1 MQNSP
6 FVILVEGLE
15 PKKAPAVGS
24 PCDVNLVLPDISLPR
39 DLPYL
44 KATLTRP
51 TGKKEP
57 LELGIGPD
65 NSLSMNFTPNETG
78 KHVIDITKN
87 GKPIKQSPI
96 TILVEEEE
104 KPKVIVLLDKLFI
117 GTFEFVERF
126 ARICTTMMMEAVTPL
141 SLLLPQGPKVLW

>member
-1 MQNSP
+1 MQGSP
-6 FVILVEGLE
+6 FVILVEGVE

-65 NSLSMNFTPNETG
+65 NSLSMNFTPTETG

-104 KPKVIVLLDKLFI
+104 KPKVLFLLDNLIALFI
-117 GTFEFVERF
+117 LLKAMYPYKYSHVNTQSKY
-126 ARICTTMMMEAVTPL
+126 ADMM
-141 SLLLPQGPKVLW
+141 PQTAHCDW